1 MSGKLKNILI
11 TGTSSGIW
19 NALKNNFEQNFNII
33 WVSRTGEND
42 INIDLSDT
50 QNLEKIIHYVQENNI
65 VLDSIILNAGVW
77 FFDEFENI
85 SQQDHEQILDL
96 NLKSPILLTQKLLPF
111 LEEKARIIFIGSV
124 CSKKFMKYGAVYQA
138 SKFGIRGFAGS
149 LKNELKWKKIH
160 LINPKIVETSFH
172 NHSKIPMDSHKQ
184 THMSDIITT
193 VENIFSWEETR
204 FEIDL

>member
-11 TGTSSGIW
+11 TWTSSGIW
-19 NALKNNFEQNFNII
+19 NAIKNNFEQNYNII

-50 QNLEKIIHYVQENNI
+50 QNLEKIIHYLQENNI
-65 VLDSIILNAGVW
+65 ILDSIILNAGIW

-85 SQQDHEQILDL
+85 SQQDHERILDL

-111 LEEKARIIFIGSV
+111 LSEKARIIFTWSI
-124 CSKKFMKYGAVYQA
+124 CSKKFMKYWAVYQA

-149 LKNELKWKKIH
+149 LKNELKWKKVH
-160 LINPKIVETSFH
+160 LINPKIVETNFH
-172 NHSKIPMDSHKQ
+172 NYSKIPMDSHKQ

>member
-65 VLDSIILNAGVW
+65 ILDSIILNAGIW

-160 LINPKIVETSFH
+160 LINPKIVETNFH